1 MSTQKIAQFMLD
13 RRSRSIPVVMTGEV
27 IEALGSD
34 GMNEAL
40 SRRWLVANPDTGYLQ
55 ITTDMSR
62 VSEIAE
68 AAGRED
74 TVVKVEESGASALAV
89 AHATRR
95 IDEIAAPATGKPA
108 PTMGGGSPTP
118 PPVSTPTPTTRT
130 ADTSPNVGDDVAVA
144 QEGRTYTGKVA
155 SRSPEG
161 RYTISFGPERPATQR
176 EYAANELRIGGI

>member
-1 MSTQKIAQFMLD
+1 MSTQKIAKFMQE
-13 RRSRSIPVVMTGEV
+13 RRSRCIPVVMTGEV
-27 IEALGSD
+27 IEAIGSE

-40 SRRWLVANPDTGYLQ
+40 NRRWLIANPETGYLQ
-55 ITTDMSR
+55 ITTDMAR
-62 VSEIAE
+62 VNEIAE

-74 TVVKVEESGASALAV
+74 VETRVEESAAAPFAV

-118 PPVSTPTPTTRT
+118 PPVNAPTPTTRT
-130 ADTSPNVGDDVAVA
+130 ADAGPNVGDDVAVA

-161 RYTISFGPERPATQR
+161 RYTLSFGPERPAVQR